1 MLTPSKLF
9 IAGASRLPVR
19 KAIGAKGAQQIVHPA
34 WLLRARAVA
43 LDRCASFS
51 TNPNSCWGLEP
62 AFASLGKE
70 NFMSKKKSKSFIGID
85 VSKQELEVAVHESDF
100 KFRCA
105 NKISCFGQLLAELVV
120 WRPALL
126 VLEATGGLEMPV
138 VNALQAAGLPV
149 VVVNPRQVRDFAK
162 ALGQLAKTDRLD
174 ARVLAHYAAA
184 VKPPLRPIKSKDQQ
198 ELDALMGRRRQLVE
212 MLTDEK
218 NRRGS
223 AASDSVRKKIKEH
236 IDWLAER
243 IAELDEQLKALVKT
257 SPGWQAQDK
266 ILQSAPG
273 IGAVTSFSLLADL
286 PELGTL
292 NRQQIS
298 KLVGLAPLNRDS
310 GQQRGTRHIY
320 GGRAQLRSVLY
331 MAALT
336 AVRHNPTIKDF
347 YRRLRANHKPFKV
360 AITACMRKLLSII
373 NVMIR
378 DSTCWQI
385 KQAPAC
391 A

>member
-1 MLTPSKLF
+1 M
-9 IAGASRLPVR
+9 
-19 KAIGAKGAQQIVHPA
+19 AKQ
-34 WLLRARAVA
+34 
-43 LDRCASFS
+43 
-51 TNPNSCWGLEP
+51 
-62 AFASLGKE
+62 
-70 NFMSKKKSKSFIGID
+70 KSQSFIGID
-85 VSKQELEVAVHESDF
+85 VSKQQLEVAAHESEYQ
-100 KFRCA
+100 FRCA
-105 NKISCFGQLLAELVV
+105 NKASSFGELLAELIALQ
-120 WRPALL
+120 PALI

-138 VNALQAAGLPV
+138 ANSLQAAGLPA

-174 ARVLAHYAAA
+174 ARVLAHFAAA
-184 VKPPLRPIKSKDQQ
+184 IKPPLRPLKSKDEQ
-198 ELDALMGRRRQLVE
+198 ELDALNRRRGQLIE

-223 AASDSVRKKIKEH
+223 AASDKVRDKIKEH
-236 IDWLAER
+236 IDWLEES
-243 IAELDEQLKALVKT
+243 IAELDEQLKALLQRSVA
-257 SPGWQAQDK
+257 WQAKDE
-266 ILQSAPG
+266 ILQSVPG
-273 IGAVTSFSLLADL
+273 IGPVTSCSMIADL

-320 GGRAQLRSVLY
+320 GGRAHLRSVLY

-347 YRRLRANHKPFKV
+347 YQRLRANHKPFKV

-373 NVMIR
+373 NVMVR
-378 DSTCWQI
+378 DSACWQT
-385 KQAPAC
+385 KQALV
-391 A
+391 